1 MIIPQKGIEIQDLL
15 LISDI
20 VLTDYSSIVF
30 DALTIDKRVCLY
42 TPYHDQYKEERGI
55 YNRVMKSL
63 ANVWYTDPDLLLNDL
78 VTDMIP
84 KNDNPY
90 INKNNQSLQ
99 YLTKL
104 IQKELK

>member
-1 MIIPQKGIEIQDLL
+1 
-15 LISDI
+15 
-20 VLTDYSSIVF
+20 
-30 DALTIDKRVCLY
+30 
-42 TPYHDQYKEERGI
+42 
-55 YNRVMKSL
+55 MKSL
-63 ANVWYTDPDLLLNDL
+63 ANVWYMDPDLLLNDL